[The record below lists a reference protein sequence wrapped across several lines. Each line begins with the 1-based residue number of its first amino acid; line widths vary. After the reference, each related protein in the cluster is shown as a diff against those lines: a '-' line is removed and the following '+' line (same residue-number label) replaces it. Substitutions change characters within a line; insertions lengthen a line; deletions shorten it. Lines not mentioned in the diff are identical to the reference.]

1 MEIKRINILSAVKIG
16 GALYAGLGLIGGLV
30 FGLFM
35 LVSGAAANASGQE
48 DSALAE
54 IMGMGIG
61 IVIAT
66 PIIYGLAGAF
76 MGFLMS
82 LIYNMV
88 ASFVGGIEFEVK

>member
-16 GALYAGLGLIGGLV
+16 GALHAGLGLIVGL
-30 FGLFM
+30 FIGLFM
-35 LVSGAAANASGQE
+35 LLGGAAANASGQE

-61 IVIAT
+61 IVIAS

-76 MGFLMS
+76 MWFLMS